1 MADVAEADRQQFE
14 AKFTDLELQH
24 PVEGDITVPG
34 AHDEDSE
41 PSTLDE
47 PITDTIMRD
56 LRAVGVKF
64 FHALYP
70 KQSKALLRD
79 WDLWGPL
86 VMCTLL
92 GSLLHESSA
101 DDETSSAHMQFAE
114 VFALISFG
122 AVVVSLNSR
131 LLKGNI
137 SFFQSVCVLG
147 YCLFP
152 LVISLIICRL
162 LMIPSGH
169 VTLLFAIRI
178 ILVILAFLW
187 STLASLAFLADSQAP
202 HRKALAVFPICLFYF
217 VIGWMIISQTVPVLV
232 KPAT

>member
-14 AKFTDLELQH
+14 PNFTELELQH

-47 PITDTIMRD
+47 PIKVTVMRD
-56 LRAVGVKF
+56 FRAIGVKF
-64 FHALYP
+64 WHALYP
-70 KQSKALLRD
+70 KQSKSLLRD

-86 VMCTLL
+86 VMCTIL
-92 GSLLHESSA
+92 GSLLHESSSSSSG
-101 DDETSSAHMQFAE
+101 TSDAAHLQFAE

-122 AVVVSLNSR
+122 AVVVALNSK

-147 YCLFP
+147 YCVLP

-162 LMIPSGH
+162 LMIPSKP
-169 VTLLFAIRI
+169 VIVLFAVRI
-178 ILVILAFLW
+178 IVVIVAFIW
-187 STLASLAFLADSQAP
+187 STLASLAFLADSQPP
-202 HRKALAVFPICLFYF
+202 HRKALAVYPICLFYF
-217 VIGWMIISQTVPVLV
+217 VIGWMIISQTVPVL
-232 KPAT
+232 

>member
-14 AKFTDLELQH
+14 AKFTELELQH

-34 AHDEDSE
+34 ALEEDLE

-47 PITDTIMRD
+47 PIRDTLMRD
-56 LRAVGVKF
+56 LRAIGVKF
-64 FHALYP
+64 GHALYP

-92 GSLLHESSA
+92 GSLLHEATST
-101 DDETSSAHMQFAE
+101 DDKTEAAHLQFAE

-122 AVVVSLNSR
+122 AVVVALNSR

-147 YCLFP
+147 YCLLP
-152 LVISLIICRL
+152 LVISLCVCRL

-169 VTLLFAIRI
+169 VTLLFAVRI
-178 ILVILAFLW
+178 ILVFVSFIW
-187 STLASLAFLADSQAP
+187 STLASMAFLADSQP
-202 HRKALAVFPICLFYF
+202 SHRKALAMYPICLFYF
-217 VIGWMIISQTVPVLV
+217 VIGWMIISQTVPVLT
-232 KPAT
+232 P